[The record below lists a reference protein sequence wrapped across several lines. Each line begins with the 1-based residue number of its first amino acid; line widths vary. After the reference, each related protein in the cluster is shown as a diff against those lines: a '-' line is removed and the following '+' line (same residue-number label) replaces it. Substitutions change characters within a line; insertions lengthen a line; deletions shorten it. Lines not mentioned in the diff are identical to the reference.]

1 MDIRK
6 IVLKETAIVA
16 LGVAVCSAL
25 MVAVFA
31 AFGHFNANV
40 VISAAAGTVLTAL
53 NYFLMSVVVSVAT
66 DRAQAGQ
73 VKQAKSMVQLSSLA
87 RLVILAVVLIA
98 GHFAGGNLLAMALP
112 LLFQRPVL
120 LLVEFFRKKGD

>member
-1 MDIRK
+1 MDTRK

-16 LGVAVCSAL
+16 VGVAVCSAA

-31 AFGHFNANV
+31 AFGHFTANV
-40 VISAAAGTVLTAL
+40 IWGAVAGTALTAF
-53 NYFLMSVVVSVAT
+53 NYFIMSVVVTLAA
-66 DRAQAGQ
+66 DRAKQGQ
-73 VKQAKSMVQLSSLA
+73 VKQAKSMIQLSSTV
-87 RLVILAVVLIA
+87 RLGLMAVVLIA
-98 GHFAGGNLLAMALP
+98 GHFLGGNLLAMALP

>member
-1 MDIRK
+1 MDSRK
-6 IVLKETAIVA
+6 IVLKETAVVA
-16 LGVAVCSAL
+16 IGVVVCSAA

-40 VISAAAGTVLTAL
+40 VCSALAGTALTVF

-66 DRAQAGQ
+66 DRAAAGQ
-73 VKQAKSMVQLSSLA
+73 VKQAKSMVQLSSVA
-87 RLVILAVVLIA
+87 RLGLLAVVLIA

-120 LLVEFFRKKGD
+120 LFAEFFRKKGD